1 MSQEEEQHSPS
12 PGVAAEVQ
20 DFYERYPYPRP
31 IDSLEDYRR
40 LLAGPAKAPGEL
52 SSLLALRRIGPRSN
66 SHPLIEFAS
75 FASFELGDAS
85 LNLFD
90 EVLKNAR

>member
-12 PGVAAEVQ
+12 RGVAEVQ

-31 IDSLEDYRR
+31 TAWKTGGRWGT
-40 LLAGPAKAPGEL
+40 AAPGV
-52 SSLLALRRIGPRSN
+52 LALRHIGPRSN
-66 SHPLIEFAS
+66 GHPLIEFAS

-90 EVLKNAR
+90 EALKNAR

>member
-1 MSQEEEQHSPS
+1 LIFDEPTRRTTFAI
-12 PGVAAEVQ
+12 PWAAEVQ

-31 IDSLEDYRR
+31 TA
-40 LLAGPAKAPGEL
+40 LARPAKAPGEL